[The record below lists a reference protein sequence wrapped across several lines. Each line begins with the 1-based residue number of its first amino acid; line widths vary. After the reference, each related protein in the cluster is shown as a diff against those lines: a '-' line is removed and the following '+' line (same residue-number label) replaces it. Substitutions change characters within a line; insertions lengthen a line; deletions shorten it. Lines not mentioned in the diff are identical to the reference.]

1 MNSGP
6 LRVNQQCA
14 CEICFFPSQ
23 AKHTSG
29 PGRGRRGF
37 KYSTLLFTS
46 GYSWTQ
52 LLLLCTRLLGGDLRP
67 GLDVRWIWA
76 KFIHFPNRDLG
87 DALPFPFL
95 LSHHSSGVLAL
106 PQPELPHLSW
116 DAPRHEPWLRGGFP
130 KETWLA
136 GLKHKLSRGMSPL
149 SSSPEAAEL
158 GLFTKPP
165 GYSHALLS
173 SSSSLAPWGTQ

>member
-29 PGRGRRGF
+29 PGRGRKGF

-149 SSSPEAAEL
+149 SSSLEAAEL